1 MKTNEIL
8 PEECILEVGKVQVEI
23 HDSFSKEERY
33 LEIVKY
39 EIRDNKAYLEM
50 ECEFEGLLLFATF
63 SRGKVCDIESLSLI
77 EQWNCYL
84 PLLYFV
90 QVKFFFFW
98 FAMIR
103 VIFSVNYLGD
113 FKDLGNENISFKIQ
127 TWGEERII
135 NTNLG
140 DFKKY

>member
-77 EQWNCYL
+77 EQ
-84 PLLYFV
+84 
-90 QVKFFFFW
+90 
-98 FAMIR
+98 
-103 VIFSVNYLGD
+103 
-113 FKDLGNENISFKIQ
+113 
-127 TWGEERII
+127 
-135 NTNLG
+135 
-140 DFKKY
+140 